1 MQPIRNPVA
10 KLGIHF
16 VLIAFSLYSIL
27 PLFWT
32 ALQSL
37 KNVRQANSRTPLFI
51 FEATFA
57 NYADLWLESTPE
69 NFGRVGFALI
79 AVTVVLILLAL
90 VARYFPMP
98 SSYVYWGVLAGVA
111 VVFNIIPR
119 IIDTAEFYDYF
130 INTLIVTVSTVIISV
145 SIGCLAGY
153 ALSRYRGITGLIIL
167 IAALGF
173 RALPRMA
180 FVLPFFWLGRATGLH
195 DTLFLLTMTLVAV
208 NQPFTIWML
217 RSFFMDIPKE
227 LEESAM
233 VDGANRF
240 TAFQKVIV
248 PIMWP
253 GIVSTA
259 LFTLLLAYNEFLL
272 ARVLT
277 QSNWTL
283 PVAIAQF
290 TGGEDPGHIT
300 LASAA
305 AVSATI
311 PIVIVILFF
320 QKQLVK
326 GLAAGAVKG

>member
-1 MQPIRNPVA
+1 VA
-10 KLGIHF
+10 KLGIHLL
-16 VLIAFSLYSIL
+16 LIVFSVYSVL

-51 FEATFA
+51 FDPTFS
-57 NYADLWLESTPE
+57 NYGDLWLESTPE
-69 NFGRVGFALI
+69 NFARIGMGILI
-79 AVTVVLILLAL
+79 VSVLLVL
-90 VARYFPMP
+90 VAVFARTLPVP
-98 SSYVYWGVLAGVA
+98 KGAVYLGVLAGFAIMISV
-111 VVFNIIPR
+111 IPR
-119 IIDTAEFYDYF
+119 IVDTAEFYDYF
-130 INTLIVTVSTVIISV
+130 VNTLIVTVSTVVVSV

-153 ALSRYRGITGLIIL
+153 ALARYRGITGLVIL

-240 TAFQKVIV
+240 TAFRFVIV